1 MSKLSFCA
9 FVGALG
15 SLLSGCV
22 TLDTVRFSPA
32 ADQSA
37 VVRDGRPGLVSKK
50 KQSVVILGPAGR
62 GIQSGSRPVFVLGA
76 TNLTKQPLNLA
87 VADISVT
94 QMVDGRPSMDLPVI
108 PFETLVSEERSRQ
121 IMAAI
126 LVGAAAG
133 ANAYSA
139 SRSGYGSSTST
150 VSTPRGTA
158 YVTTNYYSPTAN
170 AIAQSNAAAQNDAMI
185 ANHIEAGRA
194 NLGALEANVL
204 KDNTIMPGEWVG
216 GQVHLTPPVGEM
228 GSPKHYQI
236 TVRIGADTHVLDIH
250 QEPGK
255 Q

>member
-1 MSKLSFCA
+1 MSKLSICA

-15 SLLSGCV
+15 ALLSGCA

-37 VVRDGRPGLVSKK
+37 VVRDGRPVLVSKK

-76 TNLTKQPLNLA
+76 TNLTKQPLNLG

-108 PFETLVSEERSRQ
+108 PYETLVSEERSRQ

-236 TVRIGADTHVLDIH
+236 TVRIGADTHVLDVH

>member
-1 MSKLSFCA
+1 MSNVRICA
-9 FVGALG
+9 FMGAIGAL
-15 SLLSGCV
+15 LTGCASIE
-22 TLDTVRFSPA
+22 TVRFSPA
-32 ADQSA
+32 VDQSA
-37 VVRDGRPGLVSKK
+37 VVRDGRPGIVSKK
-50 KQSVVILGPAGR
+50 NQSVVILGPAGR
-62 GIQSGSRPVFVLGA
+62 GIPSGSRPVFVLGA
-76 TNLTKQPLNLA
+76 TNLTKQPLNLT

-108 PFETLVSEERSRQ
+108 PFETLVAEERSRQ

-133 ANAYSA
+133 ANSYNA

-170 AIAQSNAAAQNDAMI
+170 AIAQSNAAAQNEAMI

-236 TVRIGADTHVLDIH
+236 KVRIGADTHVLDVH
-250 QEPGK
+250 QERAK

>member
-1 MSKLSFCA
+1 MQA
-9 FVGALG
+9 
-15 SLLSGCV
+15 
-22 TLDTVRFSPA
+22 
-32 ADQSA
+32 
-37 VVRDGRPGLVSKK
+37 
-50 KQSVVILGPAGR
+50 
-62 GIQSGSRPVFVLGA
+62 GSRPIFVLA
-76 TNLTKQPLNLA
+76 VTNLTATPINLA
-87 VADISVT
+87 IADISAT
-94 QMVDGRPSMDLPVI
+94 QMVDGRPAMDLPVI
-108 PFETLVSEERSRQ
+108 PYETLVSEEKTRQ
-121 IMAAI
+121 VMAAI

-158 YVTTNYYSPTAN
+158 YVTTNYYSPTAT

-216 GQVHLTPPVGEM
+216 GQLHLTPPAGEM
-228 GSPKHYQI
+228 GSAKHYQI
-236 TVRIGADTHVLDIH
+236 TVRVGTDTHVLDVH